1 MLNKSLNGAQMV
13 ETSLCRFMNV
23 IIKYNNA
30 RMKLL
35 WFEFQFFVNSLSFLG
50 ELFNREKELQI
61 WYKKSKIAT
70 SIIKVESRPSNSPE
84 EKNKPTH

>member
-1 MLNKSLNGAQMV
+1 MLNKSLNGAQMI

-30 RMKLL
+30 RMKLR
-35 WFEFQFFVNSLSFLG
+35 WFEFQFFVNSLSWENCSIERRSFKYG
-50 ELFNREKELQI
+50 IKR
-61 WYKKSKIAT
+61 SKIAT